1 MTGIKKF
8 LNAYVVVILTCS
20 IIIFCLLA
28 SYLKDTKKL
37 YQETL
42 DNFYKA
48 ILSVQEERIK
58 EIVNRTI
65 HDIDA
70 ERNRFIQI
78 NQTFF
83 EQIKP
88 VLDRMATTEDIGHI
102 VTALEG
108 SQLNMDAQLNARC
121 FIWNKVKKLVE
132 YSTDSLISVGSSM
145 EEGTVLDYINQYE
158 IMSMS
163 NPKKGNYW
171 VILGVTKDDL
181 EHRVKD
187 LAQYKVKNTVL
198 SQGGYIWINE
208 IINYEGGEGYAR
220 RLVHPNLIKT
230 EGKLLS
236 TDMKDS
242 AGNFPYLKELN
253 DIKKSGESINKYYFK
268 KMNSNEVSLKLSYAR
283 LYPRYNWVIGTGV
296 HLDDLEAYT
305 YRHNENFKQ
314 ELEKQIKVTLVNT
327 IILFFAAGA
336 TGWMLIN
343 YYQLKK
349 KSLLRAKNN
358 LIKQQYHLLER
369 KYDKANMVLHDIRN
383 HLVCIQELVR
393 DTEDRKVI
401 QYLESVNQDINKLGY
416 TIITGNKVLDIILNE
431 KIEQMSNYKID
442 FSHNIETMDVEF
454 IDNKDL
460 VSVLSNIF
468 NNAIENTIVSTDKT
482 ISFIL
487 YDFNNAFIVIKVV
500 NSCDSKPTV
509 KRKKLITTKKDKE
522 SHGYG
527 MKIISKTVEKYDGD
541 IRWDYDEQRKEFSIM
556 VMIPKIKK

>member
-8 LNAYVVVILTCS
+8 LNAYVFVILTCS
-20 IIIFCLLA
+20 IIIFCLLV

-88 VLDRMATTEDIGHI
+88 VLDRMATTDDIGRI

-132 YSTDSLISVGSSM
+132 YSTDSLISVGSTM
-145 EEGTVLDYINQYE
+145 EESDVLDYINQYE

-163 NPKKGNYW
+163 DSKKGNYW

-181 EHRVKD
+181 EHCIKD

-268 KMNSNEVSLKLSYAR
+268 KINSNEVSLKLSYAK

-442 FSHNIETMDVEF
+442 FSHNIETIDVEF